1 MRESISAADLKI
13 FPFHSWFIP
22 AKFDIKITEGCF
34 GVGITL
40 PSSGMAKNLMS
51 VSAIGR
57 DI

>member
-1 MRESISAADLKI
+1 M
-13 FPFHSWFIP
+13 P
-22 AKFDIKITEGCF
+22 AKFDIKVTEGCF